1 MIEDK
6 RYPFRWLLPLSGGRR
21 FINDDG
27 TRTKTWNVALLFLD
41 ADTADADAKET
52 EKIHDEQDSVVDK
65 YLQRLD
71 DWFERSDDI
80 IGAATIRNDNQ
91 QPFYKDDAGIH
102 SGWLLTFQLTVSDDF
117 LYCYPENVDL
127 YAGNI

>member
-1 MIEDK
+1 MAI
-6 RYPFRWLLPLSGGRR
+6 
-21 FINDDG
+21 
-27 TRTKTWNVALLFLD
+27 VFLYQD
-41 ADTADADAKET
+41 EADSNAKQT
-52 EKIHDEQDSVVDK
+52 ENILDVSDPVVDA

-80 IGAATIRNDNQ
+80 VGAATIRNDNQ

-102 SGWLLTFQLTVSDDF
+102 SGWLLTFQITVSDDF
-117 LYCYPENVDL
+117 NYCVEDNINL